1 MGDIDI
7 EDSSANIHAQIRQR
21 TLEQLPAS
29 HACVI
34 CLDQIHEPCEASPCH
49 HTNFDYLC
57 LVEWLSRTPRCPL
70 CVQSV
75 TVVKHQVDGKQVET
89 PVRSLAKAEQ
99 KPMTTSTPTQND
111 LFLNPYRLR
120 DVQRR
125 NRPRRPR
132 PCAQP
137 SADLGIQGRRRVYEQ
152 GLYSKHVGTNRM
164 SKYRELSPALFNNDT
179 QLVSRA
185 RMFLRR
191 ELQVFPF
198 LTGESEVDATDPAST
213 SARRRRA
220 DNAEFLLEYI
230 VAVLKSVDIMGGR
243 AEDLVSEFLGR
254 EHTRLFLH
262 ELRAWLRSPYER
274 LEDWDRMVQYGEP
287 TEASRAAPPTFG
299 AARQHPGRE
308 WQRPRGDSWRPSV
321 RDRRKRESRRRN
333 RPRAS
338 SGPGQS

>member
-1 MGDIDI
+1 MSDNTTGSSDDI
-7 EDSSANIHAQIRQR
+7 NAQIRQR
-21 TLEQLPAS
+21 TIEQLPAFN
-29 HACVI
+29 ACVI
-34 CLDQIHEPCEASPCH
+34 CLDQINEPCEASPCH

-57 LVEWLSRTPRCPL
+57 LLEWLSRTPRCPL
-70 CVQSV
+70 CVQPVAS
-75 TVVKHQVDGKQVET
+75 VKHQVDGKDVET
-89 PVRSLAKAEQ
+89 SVNTLSKAPQ
-99 KPMTTSTPTQND
+99 KPPASSTPSQND

-120 DVQRR
+120 DAQRR
-125 NRPRRPR
+125 NRPRRPPR
-132 PCAQP
+132 SCAQP
-137 SADLGIQGRRRVYEQ
+137 AADLGIQGRKRIYQR

-198 LTGESEVDATDPAST
+198 LTGESQPDTDPSLT

-230 VAVLKSVDIMGGR
+230 VAVLKSVDILGGR

-274 LEDWDRMVQYGEP
+274 LEDWDRMVQYAEP
-287 TEASRAAPPTFG
+287 SESSVTASSMSGTATQRPV
-299 AARQHPGRE
+299 RE

-321 RDRRKRESRRRN
+321 RDRRKWERQRRDEE
-333 RPRAS
+333 RPSAR
-338 SGPGQS
+338 PGR